1 MKEHE
6 NLKEG
11 RLITLKNRNAMIDLL
26 YQSCIKG
33 LNCLCLLDSLTKED
47 LVQKLLLKH
56 QYLKVRLVS
65 NMLSESS
72 FIRSFI
78 HKF

>member
-1 MKEHE
+1 MEEHK

-11 RLITLKNRNAMIDLL
+11 RLITLKSKESMLDLL
-26 YQSCIKG
+26 YLSCIKG
-33 LNCLCLLDSLTKED
+33 LNCLCILDSLTKED